1 MSLPGG
7 NPRIPEGINASEENP
22 LLEFAW
28 LAGALLLGL
37 AALVLVLSV
46 SARWLAPFIPF
57 SWEQRA
63 SAAVDVFL
71 ESEDVQ
77 NDNADASAALG
88 ELSAA
93 LLQSSLR
100 LPVAGRPAAEVVPPQ
115 AFRFH
120 LLSNPQPNA
129 FATLGANVLVTEG
142 LLGHVRSEN
151 GLAMVIAHEIA
162 HVQLRHPVESLGR
175 GVVLQLVFSVI
186 TGSTDNTALGGALAS
201 GGLLTLLSFSREM
214 ELAADR
220 RALALLESH
229 YGHLGGADEFFE
241 SMDVAENSAQWLEF
255 VSTHPATER
264 RLALIHQ
271 AMAADTVQQP
281 LRELPAALHSVA
293 AAQACTAE
301 VALDAAAHSS
311 ISACPAGA
319 GNLSGP

>member
-37 AALVLVLSV
+37 AAFVLVLSL

-71 ESEDVQ
+71 DSQDVQ
-77 NDNADASAALG
+77 DANAAARAALD

-100 LPVAGRPAAEVVPPQ
+100 LPVGDRPAAEVVPPQ

-175 GVVLQLVFSVI
+175 GMVLQLVFSVV
-186 TGSTDNTALGGALAS
+186 TGSTDNSALGGALAS
-201 GGLLTLLSFSREM
+201 GGLLTLLSFSRDM

-220 RALALLESH
+220 RALALLGAH

-241 SMDVAENSAQWLEF
+241 SMDATEDGAQWLEF

-264 RLALIHQ
+264 RLALIRQ
-271 AMAADTVQQP
+271 AMAAATVQQP
-281 LRELPAALHSVA
+281 LRELPAALQNIA
-293 AAQACTAE
+293 ADRACSAE
-301 VALDAAAHSS
+301 VAVDDAAQLSPG
-311 ISACPAGA
+311 ACPGGG
-319 GNLSGP
+319 GNQSGP